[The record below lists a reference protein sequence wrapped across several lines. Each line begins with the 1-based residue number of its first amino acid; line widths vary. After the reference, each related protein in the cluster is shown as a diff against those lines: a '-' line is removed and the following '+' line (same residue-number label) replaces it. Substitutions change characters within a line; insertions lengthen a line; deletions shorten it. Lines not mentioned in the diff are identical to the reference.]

1 MLHDTKS
8 FATATAGPVSA
19 SEIFG
24 LDLSSAEASDLRE
37 QDAALAA
44 MLSHVSLLVLALWFF
59 GLSGLVG
66 WALASA
72 ALAGAWVLYTI
83 RGIRGV
89 GDV

>member
-1 MLHDTKS
+1 MLQDSKS
-8 FATATAGPVSA
+8 FASVTAGPIPG
-19 SEIFG
+19 SEIFR
-24 LDLSSAEASDLRE
+24 LDLSSGEAAELRE

-44 MLSHVSLLVLALWFF
+44 MLSHISLLVLALWFF
-59 GLSGLVG
+59 GLSGLVA

-72 ALAGAWVLYTI
+72 ALAGMWVLYTI